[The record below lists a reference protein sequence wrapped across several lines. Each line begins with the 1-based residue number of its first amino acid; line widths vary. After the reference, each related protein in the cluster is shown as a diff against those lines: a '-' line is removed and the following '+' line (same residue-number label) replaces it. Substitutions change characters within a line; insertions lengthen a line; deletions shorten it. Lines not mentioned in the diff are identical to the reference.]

1 MRWQPCDKA
10 GDKGSGRQMKS
21 AYKVSALVMAL
32 GLLTLSGF
40 AMAQAARTGGGPVEV
55 AAQDLSFDPS
65 TGVTTLI
72 GNASVTQ
79 DGAILRA
86 PRIRV
91 TYLRNA
97 NGTTGNVD
105 KVYTEG
111 ETFYVTPTERVRGDR
126 AVFDAPANTVQF
138 SGNVT
143 AIQGQNVLRGS
154 LLTLNTKTRASTMR
168 GVDGRVRAVFFPQ
181 SQPAPAKK

>member
-1 MRWQPCDKA
+1 VARA
-10 GDKGSGRQMKS
+10 TGNEGSGLNMKYNPYFRTLAFLCAAS
-21 AYKVSALVMAL
+21 AVLAGSIAV
-32 GLLTLSGF
+32 
-40 AMAQAARTGGGPVEV
+40 AQAGRASGGPVEV

-65 TGVTTLI
+65 TGVTILT

-79 DGAILRA
+79 DGAVLRA

-91 TYLRNA
+91 TYLR
-97 NGTTGNVD
+97 GSGGFTGNVD

-111 ETFYVTPTERVRGDR
+111 ETFYVTPTERIRGDR

-138 SGNVT
+138 TGNVT

-168 GVDGRVRAVFFPQ
+168 GIDGRVRAVFFPS
-181 SQPAPAKK
+181 SQPAAAKKK

>member
-1 MRWQPCDKA
+1 MNKKSTLNALAWVGMGACVMIA
-10 GDKGSGRQMKS
+10 G
-21 AYKVSALVMAL
+21 V
-32 GLLTLSGF
+32 
-40 AMAQAARTGGGPVEV
+40 AMAQVGRTGGGPVEV

-65 TGVTTLI
+65 SGVTILT

-79 DGAILRA
+79 DGSVLRA

-91 TYLRNA
+91 TYLRGA
-97 NGTTGNVD
+97 GGVTGNVD
-105 KVYTEG
+105 KVITEG
-111 ETFYVTPTERVRGDR
+111 ETFYVTPTERIRGDR

-168 GVDGRVRAVFFPQ
+168 GLDGRVRAVFFPS
-181 SQPAPAKK
+181 SQPAAKKK

>member
-1 MRWQPCDKA
+1 MLKPLSAKA
-10 GDKGSGRQMKS
+10 GYVG
-21 AYKVSALVMAL
+21 AALALVAI
-32 GLLTLSGF
+32 GGAAF
-40 AMAQAARTGGGPVEV
+40 AQQAGRSGGPIEV

-65 TGVTTLI
+65 ASVTILT

-79 DGAILRA
+79 DGSVLRA

-91 TYLRNA
+91 TYLR
-97 NGTTGNVD
+97 GSGGSTGNVD

-111 ETFYVTPTERVRGDR
+111 ETFYVTPNERIRGDR
-126 AVFDAPANTVQF
+126 AIFDAPANTVQF
-138 SGNVT
+138 IGNVT

-168 GVDGRVRAVFFPQ
+168 GIDGRVRAVFFPSGQ
-181 SQPAPAKK
+181 TSTAPKSAAPTKK

>member
-1 MRWQPCDKA
+1 MEHNSSLKA
-10 GDKGSGRQMKS
+10 LAFVCAAS
-21 AYKVSALVMAL
+21 AVFVGGVAL
-32 GLLTLSGF
+32 
-40 AMAQAARTGGGPVEV
+40 AQAARSSGGPVEV

-65 TGVTTLI
+65 SGVTILT

-79 DGAILRA
+79 DGAVLRA

-91 TYLRNA
+91 TYLRGSGGA
-97 NGTTGNVD
+97 TGNVD

-111 ETFYVTPTERVRGDR
+111 ETFYVTPTERIRGDR

-138 SGNVT
+138 TGNVT

-168 GVDGRVRAVFFPQ
+168 GIDGRVRAVFFPS
-181 SQPAPAKK
+181 SQPAAAKK

>member
-1 MRWQPCDKA
+1 MIQKPSLKA
-10 GDKGSGRQMKS
+10 IPLLGAG
-21 AYKVSALVMAL
+21 AFFAAFVMVG
-32 GLLTLSGF
+32 GL
-40 AMAQAARTGGGPVEV
+40 AMAQKGVGGGPVEV
-55 AAQDLSFDPS
+55 AAQDLSFDPAN
-65 TGVTTLI
+65 GVTILT

-79 DGAILRA
+79 DGAVLRA

-91 TYLRNA
+91 TYLRGA
-97 NGTTGNVD
+97 AGATGNVD

-111 ETFYVTPTERVRGDR
+111 ETFYVTPTERIRGDR

-138 SGNVT
+138 TGNVT

-168 GVDGRVRAVFFPQ
+168 GIDGRVRAVFFPS
-181 SQPAPAKK
+181 SQTSAAKK